1 MLPILCS
8 SFDIIIF
15 ICQQK
20 SRFSVEWTSSDDGH
34 FLSPCIS
41 VTTRQN
47 SSGSF
52 WGLCI
57 GGKLQTLDWIPVVPT
72 VFMQEI
78 TLIWTLRQGINLQF
92 LESCMPAKAQVT
104 NWRGPQPHTYL
115 ANGSLVHSVTSA
127 FWLFPLFCKEWNN
140 GAPPCLLTVS
150 EHGSIVK
157 AFSDDVTNCIKA
169 PWDNPSTW
177 WWLFSQR

>member
-8 SFDIIIF
+8 SFGNIIF
-15 ICQQK
+15 IFQQK
-20 SRFSVEWTSSDDGH
+20 SRFSVECTSSDDGH

-57 GGKLQTLDWIPVVPT
+57 GGKLQTLNWIPVVPT

-78 TLIWTLRQGINLQF
+78 TLIWALRQGINLQF
-92 LESCMPAKAQVT
+92 LESCMLKLKLQT
-104 NWRGPQPHTYL
+104 GGDNSHTL
-115 ANGSLVHSVTSA
+115 TLQMALWS
-127 FWLFPLFCKEWNN
+127 
-140 GAPPCLLTVS
+140 TVS
-150 EHGSIVK
+150 PV
-157 AFSDDVTNCIKA
+157 
-169 PWDNPSTW
+169 PSGCFHSSARTGTMV
-177 WWLFSQR
+177 LLLVS